1 MATGAA
7 DYMGYFLWKRL
18 FMGAGVVLPLFWIT
32 PNPPHS
38 TWDDF
43 YSFSGLTLFLFLHR
57 SSHRLCV
64 VLLNHPLL
72 DLFFLNT
79 R

>member
-32 PNPPHS
+32 K
-38 TWDDF
+38 
-43 YSFSGLTLFLFLHR
+43 TLHTQHGMIFIPFL
-57 SSHRLCV
+57 V
-64 VLLNHPLL
+64 
-72 DLFFLNT
+72 
-79 R
+79 